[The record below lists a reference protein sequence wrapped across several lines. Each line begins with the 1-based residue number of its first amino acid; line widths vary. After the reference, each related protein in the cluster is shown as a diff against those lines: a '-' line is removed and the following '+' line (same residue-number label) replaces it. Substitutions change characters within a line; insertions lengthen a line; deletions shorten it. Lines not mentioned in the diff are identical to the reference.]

1 MERVY
6 GVPLARLRET
16 LDTMPDG
23 ARERSAYKATGW
35 DFTIQTWP
43 SRAAMARTIRM
54 QQRGA
59 SRADHWKAAVPLAE
73 TEGY

>member
-1 MERVY
+1 MRRTY
-6 GVPLARLRET
+6 AVPLARLRET
-16 LDTMPDG
+16 LDAIP
-23 ARERSAYKATGW
+23 APERERSAYKAVGW

-43 SRAAMARTIRM
+43 SRAAMARSIRM

-59 SRADHWKAAVPLAE
+59 HRPDHWKAAVALGE